1 MIKKKKTFPFQ
12 TFRSI
17 KPFVFTHIFLS
28 QICISFRQFRRH
40 ALPEGGLLQAE
51 KLISL
56 FFSYFID
63 NNLERKALGLQ
74 LYKVFEFYRSWPE
87 DIWKCGHLLDSTMK
101 GTVGEAG

>member
-1 MIKKKKTFPFQ
+1 M
-12 TFRSI
+12 
-17 KPFVFTHIFLS
+17 
-28 QICISFRQFRRH
+28 SFRQFRRY

-56 FFSYFID
+56 FFRYFID

-87 DIWKCGHLLDSTMK
+87 DMARRCGHLLDSTMK